1 MELLLEHTFLIVW
14 KVFFLISIVIFNVVS
29 MFEVHIRRVK
39 RVNYSIP
46 KLLNSILLQNI
57 ALALLLLNNCFSPLV
72 TEQSVTIDIASDAY
86 KVVNVL
92 LIILFCPNKVLA

>member
-1 MELLLEHTFLIVW
+1 
-14 KVFFLISIVIFNVVS
+14 

-39 RVNYSIP
+39 RVNYS